1 MEYNEKKKNN
11 KEKLRQK
18 EHADP
23 NKYSKVILYIQGSLL
38 TKKD

>member
-1 MEYNEKKKNN
+1 MKKKKNN

-23 NKYSKVILYIQGSLL
+23 NKYSKVILYIQGHY
-38 TKKD
+38 